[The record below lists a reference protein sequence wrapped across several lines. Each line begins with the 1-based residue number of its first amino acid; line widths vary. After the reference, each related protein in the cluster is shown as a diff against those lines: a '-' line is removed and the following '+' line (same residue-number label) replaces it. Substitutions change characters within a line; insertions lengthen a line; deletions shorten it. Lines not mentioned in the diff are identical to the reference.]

1 MTETVGVRKLRND
14 ASEIIRTVREERA
27 EYVVT
32 YRGQPVAVILP
43 VAESVRQVQ
52 NDQVV
57 AATQPDDDFWARLDA
72 LGREIDAQW
81 KSDKTAVELI
91 SEQRR

>member
-1 MTETVGVRKLRND
+1 MDNLTECSKDTSLSNGLETVRKTQ
-14 ASEIIRTVREERA
+14 SEPLLA
-27 EYVVT
+27 
-32 YRGQPVAVILP
+32 
-43 VAESVRQVQ
+43 
-52 NDQVV
+52 D
-57 AATQPDDDFWARLDA
+57 TQPTDNFWARLDA